1 MMKTLTFNK
10 NSWHHWIVWHF
21 TNYNVY
27 SPGKADICGYT
38 RALLQGLFL
47 ISLASSGVLIAFIFL
62 ASPILDIFIHFKAL
76 DEIAPIALRVWCLI
90 FLGGV
95 LALFLMLLKF
105 LIKKIYNKIHSKEKK
120 IKEKMPSAIREM
132 YNHWKEK
139 TCVKVEFK

>member
-1 MMKTLTFNK
+1 MKTLTFNK
-10 NSWHHWIVWHF
+10 NSWHHWIVWHY

-47 ISLASSGVLIAFIFL
+47 ISLAAWCVLLIITFIL
-62 ASPILDIFIHFKAL
+62 SPL
-76 DEIAPIALRVWCLI
+76 
-90 FLGGV
+90 
-95 LALFLMLLKF
+95 LALFIHVKLLNDLVPVAVFVWALIFMFGVVGTISILLKS